1 MIPVYLTGISIAF
14 LIGIYKVLTNLAT
27 ASSIR
32 ARNLSLIGFGFSPW
46 AGTFIQASSTK
57 WYSWLGFIVYALC
70 FEPLFS
76 WLIVLLFAWQM
87 FSGWTNKVPIPE
99 KIKEL
104 QYRIATSRESRAAMQ
119 QLSGDIAAFYGQPSP
134 VFDADGEL
142 ISDGLDEEQDELS
155 IGDADWSDSI
165 SLDRK
170 NKRYHRY
177 CHPSDYMSVFHSDH
191 EYRIEGVTVFTRL
204 LEDKTDQ
211 MGQDTHYSVKDN
223 VVLEHDIRQRHSKAF
238 ELRTIEEELQRY
250 RDAVEWSEMHSGELK
265 YFILHRSP
273 DQVPLFEARRFF
285 RQELQRLQA
294 GIDGII
300 KGAAELG
307 VSVNDDQGFLDFT
320 FPATFPEE
328 GTAAMHTLLSE
339 ESLRRLGISY
349 HEFQRGKR
357 CIAYLEALL
366 SGNKVCHSRAQ
377 SLHAEAGQR

>member
-1 MIPVYLTGISIAF
+1 MIAGYLIGVSIAF
-14 LIGIYKVLTNLAT
+14 LIGLYKVLTSLAT

-32 ARNLSLIGFGFSPW
+32 ARNLSLIGFGFNPW
-46 AGTFIQASSTK
+46 AGTFIQASSSK
-57 WYSWLGFIVYALC
+57 WYSWLGFIVYALG

-76 WLIVLLFAWQM
+76 WLIVLLFAWQL
-87 FSGWTNKVPIPE
+87 FTGWTNKVPVPE

-104 QYRIATSRESRAAMQ
+104 QYRIATSRESKAAMQ
-119 QLSGDIAAFYGQPSP
+119 QLSGEIAAFYGQPAP
-134 VFDADGEL
+134 VFDVDGEL

-177 CHPSDYMSVFHSDH
+177 SHPSDYMSVFHSDH

-204 LEDKTDQ
+204 LEDKTDH

-223 VVLEHDIRQRHSKAF
+223 VVLEHDIRQRYSKGF
-238 ELRTIEEELQRY
+238 QLRTIEEELQRY

-265 YFILHRSP
+265 YSILHRSP
-273 DQVPLFEARRFF
+273 DLVPVFEARRFF
-285 RQELQRLQA
+285 RQEIQRLQV

-307 VSVNDDQGFLDFT
+307 VSVNDDKGFLDFT
-320 FPATFPEE
+320 FPASFPEE
-328 GTAAMHTLLSE
+328 GTAGMHALLSD

-349 HEFQRGKR
+349 HEFQRGNR
-357 CIAYLEALL
+357 FIAYLEALL
-366 SGNKVCHSRAQ
+366 SGNETGHSRAQ
-377 SLHAEAGQR
+377 SLNAKAAQ